1 MSPREYPDRP
11 FVGVG
16 AVILGRDGVVMIQR
30 GKPPRLGSWSL
41 PGGAQELGETV
52 FETAVREAREETGL
66 EIEVIGL
73 VDVVDSIRR
82 DDAGTVQYHYTL
94 VDVVARAT
102 GGALRP
108 GGDAMGARWVGFEEI
123 PAMELWSE
131 TVRIIELAAEMAAAL
146 PGSGSE

>member
-1 MSPREYPDRP
+1 LSPREYPDRP

-16 AVILGRDGVVMIQR
+16 AVILGAQGVAMIQR
-30 GKPPRLGSWSL
+30 GKPPRLGGWSL

-66 EIEVIGL
+66 EIEVMGL

-82 DDAGTVQYHYTL
+82 DDTGGIQYHYTL
-94 VDVVARAT
+94 VDVAARAI
-102 GGALRP
+102 GGTLRA
-108 GGDAMGARWVGFEEI
+108 GGDAMGARWVALDEI

-131 TVRIIELAAEMAAAL
+131 TVRIIDLAAEMAAAL
-146 PGSGSE
+146 PDPGSE

>member
-1 MSPREYPDRP
+1 
-11 FVGVG
+11 
-16 AVILGRDGVVMIQR
+16 
-30 GKPPRLGSWSL
+30 
-41 PGGAQELGETV
+41 V

>member
-16 AVILGRDGVVMIQR
+16 AVILGPDGVVMIQR
-30 GKPPRLGSWSL
+30 GKPPRRGSWSL

-66 EIEVIGL
+66 DIEVIGL

-82 DDAGTVQYHYTL
+82 DDDGGIQYHYTL

-102 GGALRP
+102 GGTLRP
-108 GGDAMGARWVGFEEI
+108 GGDAMGARWVALDDI
-123 PAMELWSE
+123 PGMELWSE
-131 TVRIIELAAEMAAAL
+131 TVRIIDLAAEMAAVL
-146 PGSGSE
+146 PDPGSE